1 MHRNGEKQSRK
12 ARLRRVQAMEV
23 RIIDD
28 AVHTPIGMRAKAL
41 AWLGRWHRWRHRPDR
56 VFWEIELTGGQ
67 RLL

>member
-1 MHRNGEKQSRK
+1 
-12 ARLRRVQAMEV
+12 MEV

-41 AWLGRWHRWRHRPDR
+41 AWLRRWRRWRHRPDR
-56 VFWEIELTGGQ
+56 VFWEIELTGGR

>member
-1 MHRNGEKQSRK
+1 MRRSGKKRGRK
-12 ARLRRVQAMEV
+12 ARLTRQLAMEV

-41 AWLGRWHRWRHRPDR
+41 AWLRRWRRWRHRPDR
-56 VFWEIELTGGQ
+56 VFWEIELTGGR